1 MTRAP
6 HPIPARRPDGDMP
19 PSQKAAPAPQVQAGQ
34 AFRGDGLP
42 TLRRIQAPRPRA
54 LRQNPAAWVGA
65 VLLAAAVGLS
75 LAAPVLAPYSPIAA
89 DPVNQLLPPSPVHLA
104 GTDLFGRDVWS
115 RLLWGGR
122 LSLSAGILAVTLAA
136 LPGSLLGL
144 LAGYGGGW
152 LDALL
157 MRLVDMLLAFPSLLL
172 ALALVA
178 WLGPGLVSAAL
189 AVGLAGIPRF
199 ARVVRSATLSERSEL
214 YIEAARVVG
223 CRPERIL
230 LRHVVPNVRGV
241 VIVLGSL
248 ELGYA
253 LLNIGALSFL
263 GLGAQPPTPEWG
275 AMLAEGR
282 TLLRDAPWVA
292 TAPGLA
298 ITLTVLAFN
307 LLGDALRDAL
317 DPRI

>member
-1 MTRAP
+1 MTQAP
-6 HPIPARRPDGDMP
+6 HPIPVRRSDSDVAPSSKAPD
-19 PSQKAAPAPQVQAGQ
+19 
-34 AFRGDGLP
+34 FRGDGVP

-54 LRQNPAAWVGA
+54 LHQNPAAWIGA
-65 VLLAAAVGLS
+65 LLLAAAVSLS
-75 LAAPVLAPYSPIAA
+75 LAAPVLAPYNPTAA
-89 DPVNQLLPPSPVHLA
+89 DPVNQLLPPSPAHLA
-104 GTDLFGRDVWS
+104 GTDLLGRDVWS

-122 LSLSAGILAVTLAA
+122 LSLAAGILAVTLAV

-144 LAGYGGGW
+144 LAGYSGGW

-172 ALALVA
+172 ALVFVA

-199 ARVVRSATLSERSEL
+199 ARVVRSAALGVRSEL

-230 LRHVVPNVRGV
+230 LRHVAPNVRGV

-292 TAPGLA
+292 AAPGLA

-317 DPRI
+317 DPRM

>member
-1 MTRAP
+1 MTQAP
-6 HPIPARRPDGDMP
+6 HPIPARRADSDTQ
-19 PSQKAAPAPQVQAGQ
+19 PSPKAPL
-34 AFRGDGLP
+34 FRGDGLP
-42 TLRRIQAPRPRA
+42 TLRRIQTPRPRA
-54 LRQNPAAWVGA
+54 LRQNPAAWIGA
-65 VLLAAAVGLS
+65 LLLAAAVGLS
-75 LAAPVLAPYSPIAA
+75 LAAPILAPYSPIAA
-89 DPVNQLLPPSPVHLA
+89 DPINQLLLPSPAHLA

-122 LSLSAGILAVTLAA
+122 LSLAAGILAVTLAA

-144 LAGYGGGW
+144 LAGYSGGW

-199 ARVVRSATLSERSEL
+199 ARVVRSATLGVRSEL
-214 YIEAARVVG
+214 YIEAAQVVG
-223 CRPERIL
+223 CRPGRIL
-230 LRHVVPNVRGV
+230 LRHVAPNVGGV

-282 TLLRDAPWVA
+282 TLLRDAPWVT

-317 DPRI
+317 DPRM

>member
-1 MTRAP
+1 MTQASR
-6 HPIPARRPDGDMP
+6 PIPARRPDSDLP
-19 PSQKAAPAPQVQAGQ
+19 PSPKTPI
-34 AFRGDGLP
+34 FRGAGLP
-42 TLRRIQAPRPRA
+42 TLRRIQTPRPRA
-54 LRQNPAAWVGA
+54 LRQNPAAWIGTLFLTA
-65 VLLAAAVGLS
+65 VVGLS
-75 LAAPVLAPYSPIAA
+75 LAAPILAPYSPTAA
-89 DPVNQLLPPSPVHLA
+89 DPVNQLLPPSLAHPA

-122 LSLSAGILAVTLAA
+122 LSLAAGILAVTLAA
-136 LPGSLLGL
+136 LPGSLLGM
-144 LAGYGGGW
+144 LAGYSGGW

-178 WLGPGLVSAAL
+178 WLGPGLVGAAL

-199 ARVVRSATLSERSEL
+199 ARLVRAATLGVRSEV
-214 YIEAARVVG
+214 YIEAARVIG

-230 LRHVVPNVRGV
+230 LRHVAPNVRGA

-282 TLLRDAPWVA
+282 TLLRDAPWVT

-307 LLGDALRDAL
+307 MLGDALRDAL
-317 DPRI
+317 DPRM